1 MQEDGISSGQVRI
14 RSAFVLCSVS
24 CSSFGRAAL
33 VADDGRTRCPAIYF
47 RPDTNCKQNHPTM
60 TEEGPWSNES
70 KEELKR
76 LVIDTITQQC
86 HAAAAAEST
95 SGASAAAD
103 PPADLIAC
111 AKALSNGHQLHLT
124 ILTGGLANLSFRAHF
139 PTAPPDTPSL
149 FAKLTF
155 TYALLFPDKPCPITR
170 TRCEFEAMKLFRDC
184 AASSP
189 RASDASITPYL
200 CVDVGPDK
208 KLLVTEYSPL
218 DEQFAN
224 QFIDGAVDLRV
235 APRLA
240 HSLAAL
246 HSLPDVD
253 VGFNE
258 DMKPFFQDLA
268 TMLEGIFGS
277 FFAEQQE
284 DGPTTGTC
292 TEVVDRPT
300 ELARS
305 LGRSALDDI
314 YKAYCRDLERTDCYV
329 HGDTHVFNMLVGA
342 KPSVAMLENFDKCGD
357 VCLIDWEMSHCG
369 PIGKDIGFFHPFP
382 VATIFAHSFNGN
394 VSGATNILQFLDILW
409 DEYSQA
415 ISTEVELTDV
425 YRSVLG
431 FAGVILIAYNK
442 IGFHMEHLPLY
453 EGNTDGLN
461 RIKESL
467 GVIGLKC
474 MNWGFGRRSDKTL
487 SDLRQMFK
495 DALAEEVKL
504 LTPAKA
510 VRRGRRS
517 SMLRAS
523 GRRVSDAHL
532 HVLSGSIKNNRNS
545 LLRAEALIA
554 EVAEAEE
561 EE

>member
-1 MQEDGISSGQVRI
+1 MMTDG
-14 RSAFVLCSVS
+14 
-24 CSSFGRAAL
+24 
-33 VADDGRTRCPAIYF
+33 RCPAIF
-47 RPDTNCKQNHPTM
+47 GRTSTATM
-60 TEEGPWSNES
+60 TDKSADSQQPKTVTMADEGACSSNES

-76 LVIDTITQQC
+76 LVIDTITQEC
-86 HAAAAAEST
+86 HAAAAAAAAAASAAAAAEST
-95 SGASAAAD
+95 SSASAAD
-103 PPADLIAC
+103 PPSDLIAC
-111 AKALSNGHQLHLT
+111 AEALSNGHELHLT
-124 ILTGGLANLSFRAHF
+124 ILTGGLANFSFRAHF

-189 RASDASITPYL
+189 GASDASITPYL

-208 KLLVTEYSPL
+208 KLLVTEYSSM

-253 VGFNE
+253 AGFNE

-284 DGPTTGTC
+284 GGPTT
-292 TEVVDRPT
+292 EVDRPT

-329 HGDTHVFNMLVGA
+329 HGDSHLFNMLVGA
-342 KPSVAMLENFDKCGD
+342 KPSISMLENFDKCGD

-369 PIGKDIGFFHPFP
+369 PIGKDVGFFHPFP
-382 VATIFAHSFNGN
+382 IATIFAHSFNGN

-415 ISTEVELTDV
+415 ISTEIEL
-425 YRSVLG
+425 
-431 FAGVILIAYNK
+431 
-442 IGFHMEHLPLY
+442 
-453 EGNTDGLN
+453 
-461 RIKESL
+461 
-467 GVIGLKC
+467 
-474 MNWGFGRRSDKTL
+474 
-487 SDLRQMFK
+487 
-495 DALAEEVKL
+495 
-504 LTPAKA
+504 A
-510 VRRGRRS
+510 VRVCSG
-517 SMLRAS
+517 LRWCHFD
-523 GRRVSDAHL
+523 RL
-532 HVLSGSIKNNRNS
+532 Q
-545 LLRAEALIA
+545 
-554 EVAEAEE
+554 
-561 EE
+561 